1 MTTTDITTASRAVA
15 VAAEMAEAAQAFVDS
30 LDAAQRDVATF
41 PFEGGERYLWHYT
54 PVERNG
60 LRLKEMTRA
69 QRAAAFRM
77 MNTALSSHGAE
88 KAREIIELE
97 AILDEWEGIQDTRM
111 HWLRDPEI
119 YYFSVFGQPG
129 GEAPW
134 GWRAGGHHIG
144 IHATVIANAY
154 VSVLPLFL
162 GANPAE
168 VRHGEHKGVRTLP
181 EEEDLAREL
190 LGRLDAEQKAVA
202 IVDPVAPD
210 DILTKNYRVADPDEI
225 PGGGISLAELR
236 DGQRDGLIGLLRHYV
251 ERKDCGSGG
260 QRVAQDR
267 AGWAGWRPVPVGRSR
282 SPWRGAL
289 LRASRALLRDRVRQH
304 AERGESHS
312 LGDAE
317 LRGRLGRGSAGGAL
331 HERASPLAT
340 SWRRLRRR
348 HGRRVE
354 ASR

>member
-30 LDAAQRDVATF
+30 LDGAQRDVATF

-60 LRLKEMTRA
+60 LRLKEMTGA

-97 AILDEWEGIQDTRM
+97 AILDEWEGIQNSRM

-119 YYFSVFGQPG
+119 YYFSVFGEPG
-129 GEAPW
+129 GEEPW

-144 IHATVIANAY
+144 IHATVIANTY

-168 VRHGEHKGVRTLP
+168 VRHGEHMGVRTLS
-181 EEEDLAREL
+181 EEEDLARDL
-190 LGRLDAEQKAVA
+190 LGRLDAEQKALA
-202 IVDPVAPD
+202 IVDAVAPD
-210 DILTKNYRVADPDEI
+210 DILTKNYRVADPGEI
-225 PGGGISLAELR
+225 PVGGITLAELR
-236 DGQRDGLIGLLRHYV
+236 DGQRERLIGLLRHYV
-251 ERKDCGSGG
+251 ERKTADLASNEW
-260 QRVAQDR
+260 RKIEQDGLDGVR
-267 AGWAGWRPVPVGRSR
+267 FLWAGPEV
-282 SPWRGAL
+282 RGAGHYYALAGPSFVIEYDNTQNEANHIHSVMRSYAGDWGEDL
-289 LRASRALLRDRVRQH
+289 LAAH
-304 AERGESHS
+304 YANGH
-312 LGDAE
+312 
-317 LRGRLGRGSAGGAL
+317 
-331 HERASPLAT
+331 H
-340 SWRRLRRR
+340 
-348 HGRRVE
+348 H
-354 ASR
+354 

>member
-41 PFEGGERYLWHYT
+41 PFEGGERFLWHYT

-111 HWLRDPEI
+111 HWLRDPKI

-144 IHATVIANAY
+144 IHATVIASAY

-168 VRHGEHKGVRTLP
+168 VRHGEHKGLRTLP

-251 ERKDCGSGG
+251 ERKTADLAANEW
-260 QRVAQDR
+260 RKIEQDGLDGVR
-267 AGWAGWRPVPVGRSR
+267 FLWAGPEA
-282 SPWRGAL
+282 RGAGHYY
-289 LRASRALLRDRVRQH
+289 ALAGPSFVIEYDNTQNDANHIHSVMRSYDR
-304 AERGESHS
+304 
-312 LGDAE
+312 
-317 LRGRLGRGSAGGAL
+317 RLGRGSAGGAL
-331 HERASPLAT
+331 REWASPLA
-340 SWRRLRRR
+340 S
-348 HGRRVE
+348 
-354 ASR
+354 

>member
-60 LRLKEMTRA
+60 LRLKEMTPT

-97 AILDEWEGIQDTRM
+97 AILDEWEGIQNTRM

-119 YYFSVFGQPG
+119 YYFSVFGKPG
-129 GEAPW
+129 GEEPW

-144 IHATVIANAY
+144 IHATVIANTY

-168 VRHGEHKGVRTLP
+168 VRHGEHQGVRTLA
-181 EEEDLAREL
+181 EEEDLARGL
-190 LGRLDAEQKAVA
+190 LGRLDAEQKALA
-202 IVDPVAPD
+202 IVDPIAPD

-225 PGGGISLAELR
+225 PVGGITLAELR
-236 DGQRDGLIGLLRHYV
+236 DGQRDRLIGLLRHYV
-251 ERKDCGSGG
+251 QRKTAELAANEW
-260 QRVAQDR
+260 RKIEQDGLDGVR
-267 AGWAGWRPVPVGRSR
+267 FLWAGPEA
-282 SPWRGAL
+282 RGAGHYYALAGPSFVIEYDNTQNEANHIHSVMRSYAGDWGEDL
-289 LRASRALLRDRVRQH
+289 LAAHYENGQH
-304 AERGESHS
+304 H
-312 LGDAE
+312 
-317 LRGRLGRGSAGGAL
+317 
-331 HERASPLAT
+331 
-340 SWRRLRRR
+340 
-348 HGRRVE
+348 
-354 ASR
+354 